1 MYEQKRIYRTE
12 QTELN
17 AVPMRRLMGL
27 LDGQWW
33 RLLLVCLLM
42 MMMLA
47 TASSY
52 SIPSLE
58 RLTTEHTGG
67 GKDPGQ
73 LGEINRE
80 CWDAS
85 SLAVIQAR
93 KLRVA
98 ETVAGLW
105 DFMTYLSGS
114 NQPKH
119 QDMFMELAQ
128 VFWEKY
134 VDCVLARAHGLGRR
148 ASASRQEIIKVL
160 TYHSEGMQI

>member
-1 MYEQKRIYRTE
+1 MG
-12 QTELN
+12 
-17 AVPMRRLMGL
+17 RLMGMF
-27 LDGQWW
+27 DGQWW
-33 RLLLVCLLM
+33 RLLLVYLLV
-42 MMMLA
+42 LA
-47 TASSY
+47 SASSY
-52 SIPSLE
+52 TMPNLE
-58 RLTTEHTGG
+58 ILNTEGAGG
-67 GKDPGQ
+67 GNAPGQ

-93 KLRVA
+93 KLRVS
-98 ETVAGLW
+98 ETVAGFW

-119 QDMFMELAQ
+119 QDMFMDLAQ
-128 VFWEKY
+128 VLWERY

-160 TYHSEGMQI
+160 TYHSEGMKF

>member
-1 MYEQKRIYRTE
+1 MG
-12 QTELN
+12 
-17 AVPMRRLMGL
+17 RLTGF

-42 MMMLA
+42 LA

-58 RLTTEHTGG
+58 MLNAEGTGG
-67 GKDPGQ
+67 RDPGQ

-98 ETVAGLW
+98 DTVAGLW

-128 VFWEKY
+128 VFWERY

-160 TYHSEGMQI
+160 TYHSEGMKI

>member
-1 MYEQKRIYRTE
+1 FFFLI
-12 QTELN
+12 
-17 AVPMRRLMGL
+17 
-27 LDGQWW
+27 
-33 RLLLVCLLM
+33 LLLFLFL
-42 MMMLA
+42 
-47 TASSY
+47 
-52 SIPSLE
+52 
-58 RLTTEHTGG
+58 GG
-67 GKDPGQ
+67 GKAPGQ

-93 KLRVA
+93 KLPVA

-128 VFWEKY
+128 VFWERY

-148 ASASRQEIIKVL
+148 STTTMLKYTVPNLTQSSDVL
-160 TYHSEGMQI
+160 C

>member
-1 MYEQKRIYRTE
+1 
-12 QTELN
+12 
-17 AVPMRRLMGL
+17 MGRSVGF

-33 RLLLVCLLM
+33 RLLLVCVL
-42 MMMLA
+42 MLA
-47 TASSY
+47 TAPSY
-52 SIPSLE
+52 TIIPKLE
-58 RLTTEHTGG
+58 MLKTEGTGG
-67 GKDPGQ
+67 GKARGQ

-98 ETVAGLW
+98 DVVAGLW
-105 DFMTYLSGS
+105 DFMTYLSES

-128 VFWEKY
+128 VFWERY

-148 ASASRQEIIKVL
+148 ASASRQEIIKL
-160 TYHSEGMQI
+160 FCGNSIDKMNQCHNSPRQ

>member
-1 MYEQKRIYRTE
+1 MG
-12 QTELN
+12 
-17 AVPMRRLMGL
+17 RLLGF
-27 LDGQWW
+27 LDSQWW
-33 RLLLVCLLM
+33 HLLLVCPL
-42 MMMLA
+42 MLA

-52 SIPSLE
+52 TIPNLE
-58 RLTTEHTGG
+58 MLNTEARGG
-67 GKDPGQ
+67 FKAPSQ

-105 DFMTYLSGS
+105 DFMTYLNGS

-119 QDMFMELAQ
+119 QDMFMDLAQ
-128 VFWEKY
+128 VFWERY

-160 TYHSEGMQI
+160 TYHSEGIKI

>member
-1 MYEQKRIYRTE
+1 MG
-12 QTELN
+12 
-17 AVPMRRLMGL
+17 RLLGF

-42 MMMLA
+42 LA

-52 SIPSLE
+52 TIPNLE
-58 RLTTEHTGG
+58 MLNIEGRGG
-67 GKDPGQ
+67 GKAPGQ

-93 KLRVA
+93 KLPVA

-128 VFWEKY
+128 VFWERY

-160 TYHSEGMQI
+160 TYHSEGMKI